1 MDLDVIS
8 VTVGFGSDGALTGK
22 DPIGW
27 AEFHEKYLVAGDPA
41 GETMN
46 AAVVTGLLT
55 ADVLA
60 GHSPGAGTPTDPW
73 RVSAEFVMNSE
84 TRAAS
89 NVVAGNSLD
98 SITTQRLDLG
108 PMKAVDVTS
117 SHTLTV
123 VAPDGSDVTAQ
134 VVISHRRP
142 SARRHLDRAERRSV
156 TRCQGSV
163 RVRRRDPGRTG
174 AHRTARGHG
183 ETHAG
188 PRGPLRPLPFID
200 EIKDRQEF
208 AADVADADSYI
219 AAQPTDSEAI
229 LLAAAGRLARADSFS
244 ARTFAGDRVAPPRL
258 APLGEGMVDVVKP
271 AVDTAPVAN
280 PPPPPPDPVPGPLQL
295 HALLRAPSAKAAR
308 GDIRTTVAAGFDRL
322 ARSAPPT
329 LASARRVAAA
339 FGPARLELRSAP
351 LAEARSTVVAADG
364 GVPTSTAGGA
374 TELRSG
380 LLAQKGVANQ
390 IQAFDKA
397 LCANTGAPLLAGD
410 VQVWERP
417 AAAYDASRSRPT
429 IRVKGDQLCRL
440 VALDRSDLAL
450 ADQLGSVHTLEL
462 PLGTARVAAV
472 GLGTPFRPKG
482 DPTGA
487 AGWHPGTA
495 LAQVGAAAYLGPGCV
510 VTATSPAT
518 LRNRQ
523 PVTAAVVTGAAA
535 VAGAAAV
542 TTRLP
547 VDTRTVIVALEAT
560 VDPDDALSGL
570 ILGIDGGEQTGATPT
585 IVVSGTRAHG
595 LFDVRALRGSAAI
608 SVTVATDPRW
618 RLAATIGTR
627 TDAQTTAPR
636 IVAFGLEE
644 IVGAEQV
651 SSTGSS
657 TVRYQEA
664 R

>member
-1 MDLDVIS
+1 MDAVRQGAHQLLDIHRRGRARVGSGTWGEAELDLDVIS

-73 RVSAEFVMNSE
+73 RVSAEFAHE
-84 TRAAS
+84 QRDPRCS
-89 NVVAGNSLD
+89 NVVAGTVGLD
-98 SITTQRLDLG
+98 HHTTAGSGTDESRGRDVQPHVDGRRARRLRRDR
-108 PMKAVDVTS
+108 P
-117 SHTLTV
+117 SH
-123 VAPDGSDVTAQ
+123 
-134 VVISHRRP
+134 SHRRP

-295 HALLRAPSAKAAR
+295 HALLRAPSAK
-308 GDIRTTVAAGFDRL
+308 RL
-322 ARSAPPT
+322 AVTSEPRSPPVSIGWPAPHHRPWPPHAESPRVRT
-329 LASARRVAAA
+329 GASR
-339 FGPARLELRSAP
+339 
-351 LAEARSTVVAADG
+351 
-364 GVPTSTAGGA
+364 TSQRTAG
-374 TELRSG
+374 R
-380 LLAQKGVANQ
+380 
-390 IQAFDKA
+390 
-397 LCANTGAPLLAGD
+397 
-410 VQVWERP
+410 
-417 AAAYDASRSRPT
+417 
-429 IRVKGDQLCRL
+429 
-440 VALDRSDLAL
+440 
-450 ADQLGSVHTLEL
+450 
-462 PLGTARVAAV
+462 
-472 GLGTPFRPKG
+472 
-482 DPTGA
+482 
-487 AGWHPGTA
+487 
-495 LAQVGAAAYLGPGCV
+495 GP
-510 VTATSPAT
+510 
-518 LRNRQ
+518 
-523 PVTAAVVTGAAA
+523 
-535 VAGAAAV
+535 
-542 TTRLP
+542 
-547 VDTRTVIVALEAT
+547 I
-560 VDPDDALSGL
+560 
-570 ILGIDGGEQTGATPT
+570 
-585 IVVSGTRAHG
+585 H
-595 LFDVRALRGSAAI
+595 RG
-608 SVTVATDPRW
+608 R
-618 RLAATIGTR
+618 R
-627 TDAQTTAPR
+627 
-636 IVAFGLEE
+636 
-644 IVGAEQV
+644 
-651 SSTGSS
+651 
-657 TVRYQEA
+657 
-664 R
+664 